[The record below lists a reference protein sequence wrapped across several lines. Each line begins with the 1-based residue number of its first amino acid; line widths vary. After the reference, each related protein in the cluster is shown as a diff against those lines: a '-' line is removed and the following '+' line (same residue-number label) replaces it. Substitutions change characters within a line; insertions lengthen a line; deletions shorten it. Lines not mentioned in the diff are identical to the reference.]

1 MPLTI
6 SNIAD
11 QNLLGAAAS
20 TGPLA
25 FTIAYPENPSATFT
39 VSASSSNVAL
49 VPNSNV
55 VLGGSGASRTVTVTP
70 LSSKKGTAT
79 ITITATVSGTAVTAS
94 KTFLFTANRPSVYT
108 DTYMDWTAITGPV
121 DTYLY
126 INFKPE
132 VFNSETLTYG
142 NFKEQHRP
150 IELIYNGQARFQD
163 LIESFTIVT
172 QVGANGINR
181 APFNVETPVN
191 PYNYGTSGPTML
203 KRRPWRVEIIP
214 VTDPGLT
221 VDIKYESRMAGV
233 SNVPKRVGRYDITIN
248 ATYVR
253 NLPIVSYPD
262 IQNGIYPTDLHN
274 GTYRGF
280 WSSYQDKPNTVPSQG
295 SIFSEISFG
304 NPFFDINEDVLTEE
318 ELNNLKFE
326 TVLYDFNTRRAPYK
340 GYGDPSKY
348 LVIHPRPIGATF
360 TKTEFAYY
368 GNTHVP
374 EFITDPQILD
384 VDDPNYPGNI
394 PVRLTYAKANETS
407 SDLFSALAPPIE
419 VGTYTVTLEAV
430 DLNYTGSV
438 TQEIK
443 VVPVSPSAAQEAATE
458 YQEKI
463 DIFEAEVV
471 STPKNSSLS
480 SSSVISYSENVSTS
494 DFIKSGVLSFLEKS
508 DIPALGTVKTLAE
521 CAQNLPQKL
530 MLFVAAKIAA
540 LVLSYIPGTG
550 ILKLLTS
557 VMDLIKKVQQIM
569 ALIEFIKDNPWA
581 FANMV
586 LEATGAYA
594 KLGAIANEQIDA
606 LKSQF
611 PGITSGIGDVAGF
624 VKDAANGL
632 VDICNAVDINGNP
645 LAKYI
650 KADNTKVPEAIV
662 AFIPATSRQPVEAKG
677 KYDLFQFRLR
687 EALNKDTDKINT
699 LTAEGDTV
707 GVQEYVSM
715 LTAVHELAYNYHDRI
730 AATGSGSGLLSGSST
745 TSDGLDSVYNI
756 LSEATGILSSVYPQ
770 NSGTTNITTTDTSG
784 SKKKAGLSV
793 DTLNSGFNTAAN
805 IVSGI
810 TSGVGSVGSF
820 LSGETGFSLTGLK
833 NEFNYFA
840 KETLLKNP
848 AWSSETVNEYN
859 KRVNKIKYEMEN
871 NSEAIRNNPANA
883 GASAASSVNSASSSS
898 SSGSSFLNRISSFA
912 GSPLASTFLNK

>member
-25 FTIAYPENPSATFT
+25 FTITYPENPSATFT

-49 VPNSNV
+49 VPNVNI
-55 VLGGSGASRTVTVTP
+55 VLAGSGANRTVTVTP
-70 LSSKKGTAT
+70 VSDKSGFAK
-79 ITITATVSGTAVTAS
+79 ITITATVSGTTITAS
-94 KTFLFTANRPSVYT
+94 EKFLFATDRPSVYT
-108 DTYMDWTAITGPV
+108 DQYMDWTAITGPV

-132 VFNSETLTYG
+132 AFNSETLTYL
-142 NFKEQHRP
+142 NFKQQHRP
-150 IELIYNGQARFQD
+150 IELEYNGEVRLQD

-172 QVGANGINR
+172 QVGENGIER
-181 APFNVETPVN
+181 APFNLETN
-191 PYNYGTSGPTML
+191 PYNYGTTGQTML

-221 VDIKYESRMAGV
+221 VDIKYESRMAGI
-233 SNVPKRVGRYDITIN
+233 SDIPKRVGRYDITIN

>member
-11 QNLLGAAAS
+11 QNLLGVAAS

-221 VDIKYESRMAGV
+221 VDIQYESRMAGV

-340 GYGDPSKY
+340 GYGDP
-348 LVIHPRPIGATF
+348 
-360 TKTEFAYY
+360 
-368 GNTHVP
+368 
-374 EFITDPQILD
+374 
-384 VDDPNYPGNI
+384 
-394 PVRLTYAKANETS
+394 
-407 SDLFSALAPPIE
+407 
-419 VGTYTVTLEAV
+419 
-430 DLNYTGSV
+430 
-438 TQEIK
+438 
-443 VVPVSPSAAQEAATE
+443 
-458 YQEKI
+458 
-463 DIFEAEVV
+463 
-471 STPKNSSLS
+471 
-480 SSSVISYSENVSTS
+480 
-494 DFIKSGVLSFLEKS
+494 
-508 DIPALGTVKTLAE
+508 
-521 CAQNLPQKL
+521 
-530 MLFVAAKIAA
+530 
-540 LVLSYIPGTG
+540 
-550 ILKLLTS
+550 
-557 VMDLIKKVQQIM
+557 
-569 ALIEFIKDNPWA
+569 
-581 FANMV
+581 
-586 LEATGAYA
+586 
-594 KLGAIANEQIDA
+594 
-606 LKSQF
+606 
-611 PGITSGIGDVAGF
+611 
-624 VKDAANGL
+624 
-632 VDICNAVDINGNP
+632 
-645 LAKYI
+645 
-650 KADNTKVPEAIV
+650 
-662 AFIPATSRQPVEAKG
+662 
-677 KYDLFQFRLR
+677 
-687 EALNKDTDKINT
+687 
-699 LTAEGDTV
+699 
-707 GVQEYVSM
+707 
-715 LTAVHELAYNYHDRI
+715 
-730 AATGSGSGLLSGSST
+730 
-745 TSDGLDSVYNI
+745 
-756 LSEATGILSSVYPQ
+756 
-770 NSGTTNITTTDTSG
+770 
-784 SKKKAGLSV
+784 
-793 DTLNSGFNTAAN
+793 
-805 IVSGI
+805 
-810 TSGVGSVGSF
+810 
-820 LSGETGFSLTGLK
+820 
-833 NEFNYFA
+833 
-840 KETLLKNP
+840 
-848 AWSSETVNEYN
+848 
-859 KRVNKIKYEMEN
+859 
-871 NSEAIRNNPANA
+871 
-883 GASAASSVNSASSSS
+883 
-898 SSGSSFLNRISSFA
+898 
-912 GSPLASTFLNK
+912 

>member
-11 QNLLGAAAS
+11 QNLLGVAAS

-221 VDIKYESRMAGV
+221 VDIQYESRMAGV

-586 LEATGAYA
+586 LEATGVYA
-594 KLGAIANEQIDA
+594 KLGAIANEQIAA
-606 LKSQF
+606 LKSSF
-611 PGITSGIGDVAGF
+611 PGITEGIGDVGKF
-624 VKDAANGL
+624 VGDVANGL
-632 VDICNAVDINGNP
+632 VDICNAVDGFGNP
-645 LAKYI
+645 ISSFI
-650 KADNTKVPEAIV
+650 KADNTKVPEAI
-662 AFIPATSRQPVEAKG
+662 AGFIPATSRQPSEAKG

-687 EALNKDTDKINT
+687 DALSKDSNKIESFK
-699 LTAEGDTV
+699 AEGNTA
-707 GVQEYVSM
+707 GLQEYVSM
-715 LTAVHELAYNYHDRI
+715 LTAVHELAYNYHDSI
-730 AATGSGSGLLSGSST
+730 AATGSGSGLLSSGNGV
-745 TSDGLDSVYNI
+745 SDNLSSVYNM
-756 LSEATGILSSVYPQ
+756 LEGVTGALSSVYPQ
-770 NSGTTNITTTDTSG
+770 QSSSADATTTTTGG
-784 SKKKAGLSV
+784 SVKSSTFSV
-793 DTLNSGFNTAAN
+793 ASLNSGLGA
-805 IVSGI
+805 VSNVIGGV
-810 TSGVGSVGSF
+810 TSSLGSVENF
-820 LSGETGFSLTGLK
+820 LSGETGFSLTALK

-840 KETLLKNP
+840 KDTLLKNST
-848 AWSSETVNEYN
+848 WSDSTIKEYN
-859 KRVNKIKYEMEN
+859 RRLNKIKYEMEN
-871 NSEAIRNNPANA
+871 NSSAIQNNPANA
-883 GASAASSVNSASSSS
+883 SLSRASGTETSTGY
-898 SSGSSFLNRISSFA
+898 SGSSTSSFLSGA
-912 GSPLASTFLNK
+912 FNGSLLASKFLNK